1 MKIYE
6 IFQRTYTMPNF
17 KVEYEEA
24 LRYPE
29 FQNMS
34 QRQWED
40 IAKHGHKLST
50 TQQFIQNLNNT
61 DAADPFSFK
70 DLEQDKS
77 RRFTKALKSN
87 TIEMPIVLHNDEGYE
102 LLGGNTRLTGL
113 VARGIYPPVWVIDI
127 RNFNQDYEIT
137 ESYQQNKSWYHA
149 SPNKFD
155 TFDVTRSD
163 LGPHF
168 GNIEQAT
175 NVINNRLGGNGIIY
189 KAKIKIHNPLR
200 LKDVGSFHADNIA
213 DQLLNKKLISKQEY
227 MKYTE
232 KDAWKHR
239 KEYNKEVRDILLNHG
254 YDGAVYQ
261 NNHEGRGV
269 CVIPFDSNDVKI
281 VDMKEF

>member
-1 MKIYE
+1 
-6 IFQRTYTMPNF
+6 MPNF

-34 QRQWED
+34 EQDWVN
-40 IAKHGHKLST
+40 IAKRGHKLHT
-50 TQQFIQNLNNT
+50 TPEFIANLNNT
-61 DAADPFSFK
+61 DANDPASFK
-70 DLEQDKS
+70 ELERPK
-77 RRFTKALKSN
+77 RNRFNKAFKSN
-87 TIEMPIVLHNDEGYE
+87 SIEMPIVLKTSDGYE

-113 VARGIYPPVWVIDI
+113 VAKSIYPPVWMVDVSNIK
-127 RNFNQDYEIT
+127 QEYEMN
-137 ESYQQNKSWYHA
+137 ESYQKSKSWYHA

-155 TFDVTRSD
+155 TFDVTKSD

-168 GNIEQAT
+168 GNLEQASH
-175 NVINNRLGGNGIIY
+175 VINNRLGGNGNLY
-189 KAKIKIHNPLR
+189 KAKIKIYNPLK

-213 DQLLNKKLISKQEY
+213 DQLLKKKLISKQEY

-239 KEYNKEVRDILLNHG
+239 KEYNKEVREILINHG
-254 YDGAVYQ
+254 YDGVSYQ

-269 CVIPFDSNDVKI
+269 CVIPFDSNDITI
-281 VDMKEF
+281 VDVKTL